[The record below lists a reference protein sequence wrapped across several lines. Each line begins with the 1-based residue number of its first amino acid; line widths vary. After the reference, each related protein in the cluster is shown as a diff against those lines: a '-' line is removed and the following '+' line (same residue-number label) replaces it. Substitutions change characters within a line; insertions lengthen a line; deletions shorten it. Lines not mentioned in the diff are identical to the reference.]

1 MTITTRPHAL
11 IKKFAVAAALAGAL
25 ALAPAT
31 LATQTASADVGHSTR
46 GDSHPGNGTYNDTHS
61 LPSDPSNRS
70 EPVHAIPAE
79 RSVTYDSD
87 GGYMDVCAYKPYFYA
102 CR

>member
-1 MTITTRPHAL
+1 MNTTRIHAL
-11 IKKFAVAAALAGAL
+11 AKKFAVAAAILGAL
-25 ALAPAT
+25 AVAPAALAP
-31 LATQTASADVGHSTR
+31 QTASADVGHSTR

-70 EPVHAIPAE
+70 EPVHAIPAN
-79 RSVTYDSD
+79 RSETYEGE
-87 GGYMDVCAYKPYFYA
+87 GGYHDVCAYKPYFYA